1 MVKTH
6 QVELVGLDEIRAAR
20 ERLSGVAVQTPVD
33 RSRALSSICGSEVFV
48 KCENLQRT
56 GSFKIR
62 GAYNRIV
69 QLDESERAAGVV
81 AASAGN
87 HAQGVALAASLAG
100 IEATVYMPESAS
112 LPKAEATKRYGAH
125 VVLEGH
131 DFGAAFKAAEEHA
144 ARTGATFVHPFDHP
158 HVIAG
163 QGTIGCEISEQM
175 TSGGLGRRAR
185 ENAIGTVVVPIGG
198 GGLIAGISAA
208 VKALHPSARILGV
221 QASGAASFPRS
232 LEQGAP
238 VTLDSMST
246 IADGIAANR
255 PGDLT
260 LAHVA
265 ELVDDVVCVSDDAIA
280 EALVMTAERMK
291 LVLEPAGAAGVA
303 AVTQGLGHLTP
314 PVVVVLSGGNIDPL
328 LLLRVMRHG
337 LSASG
342 RYLAFRT
349 RIPDKPG
356 ELYRLLGLIAEMGA
370 NVVGVEHH
378 REGVAVS
385 MDEVEVALQIETKGG
400 PHIQQVTGRLASAGY
415 SIERL

>member
-1 MVKTH
+1 MHVVRTE
-6 QVELVGLDEIRAAR
+6 QLVGIDEIRSAR
-20 ERLSGVAVQTPVD
+20 ERLKGVAVETPLD
-33 RSRALSSICGSEVFV
+33 RSRALSALCGGEVFV

-69 QLDESERAAGVV
+69 QLDDAERAAGVV

-100 IEATVYMPESAS
+100 IEATVFMPEGAS
-112 LPKAEATKRYGAH
+112 LPKAEATKRYGAK

-131 DFGAAFKAAEEHA
+131 DFGAAFAAAEAHA
-144 ARTGATFVHPFDHP
+144 ASTGAVFVHPFDHP

-163 QGTIGCEISEQM
+163 QGTIGCEISEQ
-175 TSGGLGRRAR
+175 A
-185 ENAIGTVVVPIGG
+185 EDVGTVVVPVGG
-198 GGLIAGISAA
+198 GGLISGIAAA
-208 VKALHPSARILGV
+208 VRALHPSARVLGV
-221 QASGAASFPRS
+221 QASGAASYPRS
-232 LEQGAP
+232 LAQGSP

-260 LAHVA
+260 FAHVRDQ
-265 ELVDDVVCVSDDAIA
+265 VDEVVCVSDDAIA

-303 AVTQGLGHLTP
+303 AVSQGTGDLEP
-314 PVVVVLSGGNIDPL
+314 PVIVVLSGGNIDPL

-370 NVVGVEHH
+370 NVLGVEHH
-378 REGVAVS
+378 REGVAVQ

>member
-1 MVKTH
+1 MLVVKTH
-6 QVELVGLDEIRAAR
+6 QAELVGLEEIRAAR
-20 ERLSGVAVQTPVD
+20 ERLRGVAVQTPVD
-33 RSRALSSICGSEVFV
+33 RSRALSAICGSEVFV

-62 GAYNRIV
+62 GAYNRIA
-69 QLDESERAAGVV
+69 QLSEPERAAGVV

-87 HAQGVALAASLAG
+87 HAQGVALAATLAG
-100 IEATVYMPESAS
+100 IEATVYMPAGAS
-112 LPKAEATKRYGAH
+112 LPKAEATKRYGAT

-131 DFGAAFKAAEEHA
+131 DFGAAFGAAEEHA
-144 ARTGATFVHPFDHP
+144 ERTGATFVHPFDHA

-163 QGTIGCEISEQM
+163 QGTIGLEIFEQM
-175 TSGGLGRRAR
+175 GA
-185 ENAIGTVVVPIGG
+185 EVGTVVVPIGG
-198 GGLIAGISAA
+198 GGLCAGISAA
-208 VKALHPSARILGV
+208 IKALHPDARVLGV

-232 LEQGAP
+232 LAQGSP
-238 VTLDSMST
+238 VTLETMST

-265 ELVDDVVCVSDDAIA
+265 QHVDEVVCVSDDAIA

-303 AVTQGLGHLTP
+303 AVSQGLGDLKP
-314 PVVVVLSGGNIDPL
+314 PVVVVLSGGNVDPL
-328 LLLRVMRHG
+328 LLLRVIRHG

-342 RYLAFRT
+342 RYVAFRT
-349 RIPDKPG
+349 RIADKPG
-356 ELYRLLGLIAEMGA
+356 ELYRLLGLIADMGA
-370 NVVGVEHH
+370 NIVGVEHH

-385 MDEVEVALQIETKGG
+385 MNEVEVTLQIETRGG
-400 PHIQQVTGRLASAGY
+400 PHIQQVTGHLASAGY
-415 SIERL
+415 AVERL

>member
-1 MVKTH
+1 
-6 QVELVGLDEIRAAR
+6 VETIQLVGLDDIRSAR
-20 ERLSGVAVQTPVD
+20 ERLRGVAVQTPLD
-33 RSRALSSICGSEVFV
+33 RSRALSAMCGSEVFV

-69 QLDESERAAGVV
+69 QLDDEERASGVV

-100 IEATVYMPESAS
+100 IEATVYMPEGAS
-112 LPKAEATKRYGAH
+112 LPKAEATKRYGAT

-144 ARTGATFVHPFDHP
+144 ARTGAIFVHPFDHP

-163 QGTIGCEISEQM
+163 QGTIGCEISEQAP
-175 TSGGLGRRAR
+175 TV
-185 ENAIGTVVVPIGG
+185 GTVVVPVGG
-198 GGLIAGISAA
+198 GGLIAGVAAA
-208 VKALHPSARILGV
+208 VKALHPSARVLGV

-232 LEQGAP
+232 LEQGSP

-260 LAHVA
+260 LAHVK
-265 ELVDDVVCVSDDAIA
+265 EQVDEVVCVSDDAIA

-303 AVTQGLGHLTP
+303 AVSQGLGELKP

-349 RIPDKPG
+349 RLPDKPG

-370 NVVGVEHH
+370 NIVGVEHH
-378 REGVAVS
+378 REGVAVRV
-385 MDEVEVALQIETKGG
+385 DEVEMTLQIETKGAS
-400 PHIQQVTGRLASAGY
+400 HIQQVTGRLASAGY

>member
-1 MVKTH
+1 MLMVKTR
-6 QVELVGLDEIRAAR
+6 QVELVGLDDIRAAR
-20 ERLSGVAVQTPVD
+20 ERLRDVAVQTPVD
-33 RSRALSSICGSEVFV
+33 SSRALSAICGVEVFV

-69 QLDESERAAGVV
+69 QLSEEERAAGVV

-100 IEATVYMPESAS
+100 IDATVYMPASAS
-112 LPKAEATKRYGAH
+112 LPKAEATKRYGAT
-125 VVLEGH
+125 VILEGH
-131 DFGAAFKAAEEHA
+131 DFGAAFKAAEDHA
-144 ARTGATFVHPFDHP
+144 AETGAIFVHPFDHP

-163 QGTIGCEISEQM
+163 QGTIGFELSEQM
-175 TSGGLGRRAR
+175 DD
-185 ENAIGTVVVPIGG
+185 IGTVVVPVGG
-198 GGLIAGISAA
+198 GGLIAGIAA
-208 VKALHPSARILGV
+208 AIKGLHPSARVLGV

-232 LEQGAP
+232 LEQGSP

-265 ELVDDVVCVSDDAIA
+265 EQVDEVVCVSDDAIA

-303 AVTQGLGHLTP
+303 AVAQGLGDLTP

-349 RIPDKPG
+349 KLPDKPG
-356 ELYRLLGLIAEMGA
+356 ELYRLLGLIADMGA
-370 NVVGVEHH
+370 SIVGVEHH
-378 REGVAVS
+378 REGASVS
-385 MDEVEVALQIETKGG
+385 MDEVEMTLQIETKG
-400 PHIQQVTGRLASAGY
+400 PSHIQQVTGRLASAGY
-415 SIERL
+415 SVERL

>member
-1 MVKTH
+1 MKTH
-6 QVELVGLDEIRAAR
+6 QVELVDLDDIREAR
-20 ERLSGVAVQTPVD
+20 ERLRGVAVQTPVD
-33 RSRALSSICGSEVFV
+33 RSRALSDICGNEVFV

-69 QLDESERAAGVV
+69 QLSDDERAAGVV

-100 IEATVYMPESAS
+100 IEATVYMPASAS
-112 LPKAEATKRYGAH
+112 LPKAEATKRYGAT
-125 VVLEGH
+125 VMLEGH

-144 ARTGATFVHPFDHP
+144 ERTGATFVHPFDHA

-163 QGTIGCEISEQM
+163 QGTIGLELSEQM
-175 TSGGLGRRAR
+175 GEL
-185 ENAIGTVVVPIGG
+185 GTVVVPVGG
-198 GGLIAGISAA
+198 GGLIAGIAAA
-208 VKALHPSARILGV
+208 VKGLQPSARVLGV

-232 LEQGAP
+232 LEQGSP

-265 ELVDDVVCVSDDAIA
+265 EQVDEVVCVSDDAIA

-303 AVTQGLGHLTP
+303 AVTQGLGDLTP

-328 LLLRVMRHG
+328 LLLRIMRHG

-349 RIPDKPG
+349 RVPDKPG
-356 ELYRLLGLIAEMGA
+356 ELYRLLGLIADMGA
-370 NVVGVEHH
+370 NVMGVEHH
-378 REGVAVS
+378 REGVAVH
-385 MDEVEVALQIETKGG
+385 MDEVEVTLQIETKGAS
-400 PHIQQVTGRLASAGY
+400 HIQQVTGRLASAGY